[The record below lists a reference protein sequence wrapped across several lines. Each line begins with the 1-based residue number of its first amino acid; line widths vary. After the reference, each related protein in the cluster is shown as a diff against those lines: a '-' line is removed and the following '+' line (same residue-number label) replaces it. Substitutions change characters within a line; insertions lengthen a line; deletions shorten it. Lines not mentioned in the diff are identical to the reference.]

1 MLEPVYRRFVR
12 RLSRRRLLAGVGIAD
27 FSAWMAV
34 DVVLDGPLREQH
46 LRLTAMLFVTGC
58 SDNGVAAGG
67 LAADM
72 VN

>member
-1 MLEPVYRRFVR
+1 
-12 RLSRRRLLAGVGIAD
+12 
-27 FSAWMAV
+27 MAV

-46 LRLTAMLFVTGC
+46 LRLTAMLFVTEC
-58 SDNGVAAGG
+58 PDNGVAAGG